1 MRKII
6 SYFIKYHVA
15 VDVIVIAFLIF
26 GVVGALSLKSSFFPL
41 TESKNILITVT
52 YPGASPQ
59 EVEEGIVLK
68 IEDNLKGLEGV
79 DRVTSTS
86 RENSGSINVEIEKGR
101 DIDFML
107 LEVKNAVDRV
117 PTFPGGMEP
126 LIVSKLEAVRPTI
139 SFAVSGEKIPL
150 ATLKQ
155 IGRQIEN
162 DIRAID
168 GISQIEITGYPEEEI
183 EIAVNENNL
192 LAYDISFNEVATA
205 VGNAN
210 ILVTG
215 GNIKTDAE
223 EYLIRANNRSYYGD
237 ELSNI
242 VVKADPSGRTI
253 RLKDVARIRDRFS
266 ETPNATYFNGNL
278 SVNATITST
287 NTEDLIGSAEK
298 VKEYIEEFNQK
309 YDNVQLDVVRDL
321 STTLTQRTK
330 LLTENAIMGMALVL
344 IFLSL
349 FLNTRL
355 AFWVAFGLPIS
366 FLGMFVFASYFNVT
380 INVLSLFGMIIVIG
394 ILVDDGIVIAENIYQ
409 HYEKGKSPIQAAI
422 DGTLEVIPPIV
433 SAIITTLLAFSIFLF
448 LDGRIGDFFGEVSVI
463 VILTLVVSLIEA
475 LIILPAHLAHSK
487 ALQAQDK
494 KPKTGIARAFAK
506 LRVINKS
513 GDRFMAWMRDK
524 SYSPAL
530 KFALNN
536 KLLTFSLFAAA
547 LILTFGSIGGGIIRT
562 AFFPRIASDRVQVEL
577 LMPNGT
583 NEKVTDSIISLI
595 EEKSEIVNQELT
607 EQYLKGTDKI
617 LFENVIKNVGPG
629 SSAATLVINL
639 LPGEERPDAIRADLI
654 TSRLR
659 ELVGPVVGIESLIYG
674 SGGNFGGDP
683 VSVSLLG
690 NNIQELKAA
699 KKELKDALLNNSAL
713 KDIADNDPAG
723 IKEIRLELKENAYLL
738 GLDLRTVM
746 NQVRAGFFGAQ
757 AQRFQR
763 GQDEIRVW
771 VRYDRDNRSSIADL
785 DEMRIATPSGSRVPL
800 KEIASYSIERGDVAI
815 NRLEGQRE
823 IQISADL
830 KDAKATS
837 PVDVMNEIKTVVMP
851 EIQSKYPTVTASY
864 EGQNR
869 ERNKLFDSLGFVG
882 LSVLVLIYITIAFTF
897 RSFSQPLMLLL
908 LVPFSLTAV
917 AWGHWIHDFPINIL
931 SMLGIIALIGIMV
944 NDGLVLIGKFN
955 NNLRQGMSFDDAI
968 YEAGR
973 SRFRAIF
980 LTSLTTIAGLAPLML
995 ETSRQAQ
1002 FLIPMAISIAY
1013 GIGFATLLTLI
1024 MLPLFLSFSNKMK
1037 TSSKLFASG
1046 IRTSKEEVERA
1057 IKEQK
1062 EEVYTTI
1069 SEMPFL
1075 NGEVKEVSES
1085 DILKEIESY
1094 KENTVETTIENP

>member
-1 MRKII
+1 MRNVIA
-6 SYFIKYHVA
+6 YFIKYHVA
-15 VDVIVIAFLIF
+15 VNVIILAFAVF
-26 GVVGALSLKSSFFPL
+26 GIVGAIGLKSSFFPL
-41 TESKNILITVT
+41 TDSKNILINIT
-52 YPGASPQ
+52 YPGASPL

-68 IEDNLKGLEGV
+68 IEDNLKGLQGV
-79 DRVTSTS
+79 ERVTSTS
-86 RENSGSINVEIEKGR
+86 RENSGNINVEIEKGR

-117 PTFPGGMEP
+117 PTFPVGMEP
-126 LIVSKLEAVRPTI
+126 LIVSKLEPVRPTI
-139 SFAVSGEKIPL
+139 TFAISGENIPL

-155 IGRQIEN
+155 IGRKIEN
-162 DIRAID
+162 DIRAIE
-168 GISQIEITGYPEEEI
+168 GISQIQISGYPLEEI
-183 EIAVNENNL
+183 EIAVNENSL
-192 LAYDISFNEVATA
+192 LAYNMSFTEVSQA

-215 GNIKTDAE
+215 GNIKTSAE

-242 VVKADPSGRTI
+242 IIRADASGQAV
-253 RLKDVARIRDRFS
+253 RLKDVAVIRDRFS
-266 ETPNATYFNGNL
+266 ESPNASYFDGKL
-278 SVNATITST
+278 SVNVTITST

-298 VKEYIEEFNQK
+298 IKAYITEYNEK
-309 YDNVQLDVVRDL
+309 YDNIQLDVVRDL
-321 STTLTQRTK
+321 STTLTQRTQ
-330 LLTENAIMGMALVL
+330 LLSENAIMGMILVL

-366 FLGMFVFASYFNVT
+366 FLGMFIFAGFFNVT

-409 HYEKGKSPIQAAI
+409 HYEKGKSPIQAAV
-422 DGTLEVIPPIV
+422 DGTMEVLPPIV
-433 SAIITTLLAFSIFLF
+433 SAIVTTVLAFSIFLF
-448 LDGRIGDFFGEVSVI
+448 LDGRIGDFFGEVSVV
-463 VILTLVVSLIEA
+463 VILTLVVSLVEA

-487 ALQAQDK
+487 ALRPKDK
-494 KPKTGIARAFAK
+494 QPKNGLARAFAK
-506 LRVINKS
+506 LRVINQS
-513 GDRFMAWMRDK
+513 GDRFMKWMRDNM
-524 SYSPAL
+524 YSPAL
-530 KFALNN
+530 RFSIQN
-536 KLLTFSLFAAA
+536 KLLTFSIFLAA

-562 AFFPRIASDRVQVEL
+562 AFFPRIASDQVRVEL

-583 NEKVTDSIISLI
+583 NERVTDSIISLI
-595 EEKSEIVNQELT
+595 EEKSAIVNEELT
-607 EQYLKGTDKI
+607 EKYLKGTSKQ
-617 LFENVIKNVGPG
+617 LFENVIREVGPG
-629 SSAATLVINL
+629 SSAATLIINL
-639 LPGEERPDAIRADLI
+639 LPGEERPDAVQSNLV
-654 TSRLR
+654 TNRLE
-659 ELVGPVVGIESLIYG
+659 ELVGPVIGTESLIYG
-674 SGGNFGGDP
+674 SGGNFGGNP

-699 KKELKDALLNNSAL
+699 KKELKTAMQNNSAL

-723 IKEIRLELKENAYLL
+723 IKEIRLELKDNAYLL
-738 GLDLRTVM
+738 GLDLRSIM

-771 VRYDRDNRSSIADL
+771 VRYDRTNRSSISDL
-785 DEMRIATPSGSRVPL
+785 DEMRIVTPAGDRVPL

-823 IQISADL
+823 IQIIADL
-830 KDAKATS
+830 KNDKTTS
-837 PVDVMNEIKTVVMP
+837 AVDIVTDIRNNIMP
-851 EIQSKYPTVTASY
+851 AIQSKYPTVTASY

-869 ERNKLFDSLGFVG
+869 ERNKLTNSINFVG
-882 LSVLVLIYITIAFTF
+882 LIVLGLIYMTIAFTF

-908 LVPFSLTAV
+908 LVPFSLTGV
-917 AWGHWIHDFPINIL
+917 GWGHYIHDFPINIL

-955 NNLRQGMSFDDAI
+955 SNLRDGMEFDHAL

-980 LTSLTTIAGLAPLML
+980 LTSITTIAGLAPLML

-1013 GIGFATLLTLI
+1013 GIGFATVLTLI

-1037 TSSKLFASG
+1037 VGTKWLATG
-1046 IRTSKEEVERA
+1046 DNITKEEVERA

-1062 EEVYTTI
+1062 DEI
-1069 SEMPFL
+1069 DLAGQLKQRL
-1075 NGEVKEVSES
+1075 NGSPNGTGDKTTEPNNPLEFEVKE
-1085 DILKEIESY
+1085 
-1094 KENTVETTIENP
+1094 

>member
-6 SYFIKYHVA
+6 AYFIKYHVA
-15 VDVIVIAFLIF
+15 VNVIIIAFAIF
-26 GVVGALSLKSSFFPL
+26 GIVGALMLKSSFFPL
-41 TESKNILITVT
+41 TDSKNISINIT
-52 YPGASPQ
+52 YPGASPE

-107 LEVKNAVDRV
+107 LQVKNAVDRV
-117 PTFPGGMEP
+117 PTFPTGMEP

-139 SFAVSGEKIPL
+139 TFAISGENIPL

-162 DIRAID
+162 DIRAIE
-168 GISQIEITGYPEEEI
+168 GISQIEIAGYPEEEI
-183 EIAVNENNL
+183 EIAVNENSL
-192 LAYDISFNEVATA
+192 LAYSLSFQEVSEA
-205 VGNAN
+205 VANAN

-223 EYLIRANNRSYYGD
+223 EYLIRAKNRSYYAN
-237 ELSNI
+237 ELVNI
-242 VVKADPSGRTI
+242 VVRANPSGQTV
-253 RLKDVARIRDRFS
+253 RLKDVAVVRDRFS
-266 ETPNATYFNGNL
+266 ETPNTSYFNGNL
-278 SVNATITST
+278 SVSVTITST

-298 VKEYIEEFNQK
+298 VKAYVETFNQK
-309 YDNVQLDVVRDL
+309 YNNVQLDVVRDL
-321 STTLTQRTK
+321 STVLVQRTQ
-330 LLTENAIMGMALVL
+330 LLSENALLGTILVL

-366 FLGMFVFASYFNVT
+366 FLGMFIFAGFFDVT

-394 ILVDDGIVIAENIYQ
+394 ILVDDAIVIAENIYQ
-409 HYEKGKSPIQAAI
+409 HYEKGKSPVQAAV
-422 DGTLEVIPPIV
+422 DGTMEVIPPIV
-433 SAIITTLLAFSIFLF
+433 SAILTTLLAFSIFLF
-448 LDGRIGDFFGEVSVI
+448 LDGRIGDFFGEVSVV
-463 VILTLVVSLIEA
+463 VILTLVISLIEA

-487 ALQAQDK
+487 ALRPTRE
-494 KPKTGIARAFAK
+494 KPKNAIARAFAK
-506 LRVINKS
+506 LRVINES
-513 GDRFMAWMRDK
+513 GDRFMAWMRDTL
-524 SYSPAL
+524 YAPTL
-530 KFALNN
+530 KFALKN
-536 KLLTFSLFAAA
+536 KVLTFSFFAVA

-562 AFFPRIASDRVQVEL
+562 AFFPRIASDRAQVEL

-583 NEKVTDSIISLI
+583 NEKVTDSIISMI
-595 EEKSEIVNQELT
+595 EEKSEIVNRELT
-607 EQYLKGTDKI
+607 EKYLKGTGKV
-617 LFENVIKNVGPG
+617 LFENVIRRIGPG
-629 SSAATLVINL
+629 SASATLTINM
-639 LPGEERPDAIRADLI
+639 LPGEERPNAIRSDVV
-654 TSRLR
+654 TNRLR
-659 ELVGPVVGIESLIYG
+659 ELVGPVIGVESLIYG
-674 SGGNFGGDP
+674 SGSNFGGDP

-690 NNIQELKAA
+690 NNIKELKAA
-699 KKELKDALLNNSAL
+699 KQELKTAMLNNSTL
-713 KDIADNDPAG
+713 KDISDNDPEG
-723 IKEIRLELKENAYLL
+723 IKEIRLQVKENAYLL
-738 GLDLRTVM
+738 GLDLRTIM

-771 VRYDRDNRSSIADL
+771 VRYDRNNRSSISNL
-785 DEMRIATPSGSRVPL
+785 DEMRILTPNGNRIPL
-800 KEIASYSIERGDVAI
+800 KEIANYSIERGDVAI

-823 IQISADL
+823 IQVTADV
-830 KDAKATS
+830 KNPKTTS
-837 PVDVMNEIKTVVMP
+837 PVDVVTEIRTSIMP

-869 ERNKLFDSLGFVG
+869 ERNKLMDSLNFVG
-882 LSVLVLIYITIAFTF
+882 LTVLVLIYITIAFTF

-955 NNLRQGMSFDDAI
+955 GNLREGMSFDDAV

-973 SRFRAIF
+973 ARFRAIF
-980 LTSLTTIAGLAPLML
+980 LTSITTIAGLAPLML

-1013 GIGFATLLTLI
+1013 GIGFATLLTLV
-1024 MLPLFLSFSNKMK
+1024 MLPLFLSFSNKLK
-1037 TSSKLFASG
+1037 VIVKWLATGRK
-1046 IRTSKEEVERA
+1046 ITREEVERA
-1057 IKEQK
+1057 IREQK
-1062 EEVYTTI
+1062 EEAYLLG
-1069 SEMPFL
+1069 EMKGQL
-1075 NGEVKEVSES
+1075 NGSYQNISGSVKMQSQSSNILEGQSE
-1085 DILKEIESY
+1085 
-1094 KENTVETTIENP
+1094 